1 MKKGAYLLVV
11 LLLAACSASQQQML
25 LIVENPS
32 AFDRQDE
39 IVEVP
44 WTVVKQRLSL
54 TDNPM
59 ITVIDNLGQQLPFQ
73 LVTNGADSVQTIIF
87 PVSLNGLE
95 KKTYRIKGGEP
106 HGFPP
111 MVYGR
116 LVPER
121 KDDFAWE
128 NNRVAFRVYGP
139 ALQATG
145 EISNGMDFWAKRT
158 DALIIDK
165 WYKNDLSGVA
175 SYHQDHGE
183 GLDFYKVGRT
193 LGLGMTAPVYADSLC
208 LGKNFTSAEVLDNGP
223 LRITFKLG
231 YDSYKAGE
239 KSVSETRVISLD
251 AYNQLNKV
259 ICVFEADTTELT
271 LATGIVTIK
280 DTPEVVY
287 GDNSGIIAY
296 EVPADSLNGTIFTGV
311 INPKGFGSI
320 KSSYGHYIG
329 FNSYVPGTEYTYYSG
344 AGWSKSDFADFDE
357 WTNYLKKQKDKIDN
371 PLKIMVE

>member
-1 MKKGAYLLVV
+1 MKKGAYLLVA
-11 LLLAACSASQQQML
+11 LLLVACSASQQQML
-25 LIVENPS
+25 LTVENPS
-32 AFDRQDE
+32 TFDRQDE
-39 IVEVP
+39 IVEMP
-44 WTVVKQRLSL
+44 WTVVKQRFSF
-54 TDNPM
+54 TDNSM
-59 ITVIDNLGQQLPFQ
+59 ITVIDNSGQQLPFQ
-73 LVTNGADSVQTIIF
+73 LVTNGTDSVQAIIF

-95 KKTYRIKGGEP
+95 KKTYRIRMGEP
-106 HGFPP
+106 HGFSP

-145 EISNGMDFWAKRT
+145 EISNGMDFWAKKT
-158 DALIIDK
+158 DSLIIDK

-193 LGLGMTAPVYADSLC
+193 LGLGMTAPFYADSLC

-239 KSVSETRVISLD
+239 KTVSETRVISLD

-259 ICVFEADTTELT
+259 ISVFEADTTELT
-271 LATGIVTIK
+271 LATGIVTLK

-296 EVPADSLNGTIFTGV
+296 EVPTDSLNGTIFTGV

-344 AGWSKSDFADFDE
+344 GGWSKSGFADFDE
-357 WTNYLKKQKDKIDN
+357 WTNYLKKQKEKIDN
-371 PLKIMVE
+371 PLKITVE